1 MQRML
6 RYGFTLTELRF
17 LLTGLI
23 WVAPLAM
30 LHDTPAITQDI
41 NTPMFSIY
49 YRELLSPLLRSG
61 HAKLLGLSLPINSFV
76 SKLFRQSSI
85 ELFPRSAPLA
95 DSSQSSRLKLHYLID
110 LEYGVDHTMGFGR
123 IPHLSVFNPGIR
135 NANLRI
141 TAFYS
146 DREPSTFERVAPAQT
161 SSESDA
167 STWPVALN
175 SRFALQ
181 IESSEPIVVQA
192 TQGWNNTS
200 NIYSTQSPSTASGR
214 PRETAKS
221 YLSITSL
228 ASEYYVADGIVIDAP
243 DDTWIRETE
252 DVVLLN
258 PGKTELPV
266 TIYVYYGERK
276 VTSWAPPLKLPV
288 FKRQISIPPERLA
301 LVPMTGRVKSN
312 WHYGARIAGDQP
324 FAAQWLRTV
333 YWYDSAEIMSEW
345 SLPCVPM
352 V

>member
-1 MQRML
+1 M
-6 RYGFTLTELRF
+6 
-17 LLTGLI
+17 
-23 WVAPLAM
+23 
-30 LHDTPAITQDI
+30 
-41 NTPMFSIY
+41 SIFPIH
-49 YRELLSPLLRSG
+49 YRDLLSPLLRSG
-61 HAKLLGLSLPINSFV
+61 HAKLLGLSLRINRLA
-76 SKLFRQSSI
+76 SKLFRHSSI
-85 ELFPRSAPLA
+85 ALFPRPAPLA
-95 DSSQSSRLKLHYLID
+95 DPSQSPRPRLHYLID
-110 LEYGVDHTMGFGR
+110 LEYGVDDSAGFGR
-123 IPHLSVFNPGIR
+123 IPHLSVFNPGTRDAI
-135 NANLRI
+135 LRI

-146 DREPSTFERVAPAQT
+146 DREPSTFERLAPAQT

-167 STWPVALN
+167 STWPVPLN

-181 IESSEPIVVQA
+181 IESSEPIVVQG

-200 NIYSTQSPSTASGR
+200 NNYSTRSLSSASGR

-228 ASEYYVADGIVIDAP
+228 ASEYCIADGIVIEAP

-252 DVVLLN
+252 DVVILN
-258 PGKTELPV
+258 PGKTGLVV

-276 VTSWAPPLKLPV
+276 ATRWGPPLRLPV
-288 FKRQISIPPERLA
+288 FKRHISVPAERLA
-301 LVPMTGRVKSN
+301 LVPMTGWVKSN

-345 SLPCVPM
+345 SLPCIPM